1 MLHCYKSFNGVND
14 MSVFSFTI
22 NFPGQNNGVIP
33 RIGHLY
39 SKNDALATISAAGYL
54 DNYIQSQGF
63 SVRSTDIIGAVGSD
77 GTQWYKP
84 VFTNG
89 SCQLTVLP

>member
-1 MLHCYKSFNGVND
+1 
-14 MSVFSFTI
+14 MSVYSFSI

-33 RIGHLY
+33 RIGRLY
-39 SKNDALATISAAGYL
+39 SPTDTLSTISAAGYL
-54 DNYIQSQGF
+54 DNYIKSQNF
-63 SVRSTDIIGAVGSD
+63 SVLATDVICAVGSD

-84 VFTNG
+84 VFTAG

>member
-1 MLHCYKSFNGVND
+1 
-14 MSVFSFTI
+14 MSVVNFKI
-22 NFPGQNNGVIP
+22 NFPGQNNDVVP
-33 RIGHLY
+33 RIGHLH
-39 SKNDALATISAAGYL
+39 SPSDTLSTISAAGYL
-54 DNYIQSQGF
+54 DGYIQSQGF
-63 SVRSTDIIGAVGSD
+63 TVKSTDVICAVGSN